1 MVARYR
7 DTRTFNSNYGIRT
20 LSRLEKQYNL
30 GASNNPSNWCGPIW
44 GVSNYM
50 TFRGLQ
56 KYGYQEDARA
66 LAEKTVRLFGQDL
79 EQSGSLHEYYHPD
92 TGEPIMTHGFQNWNF
107 LVLNMIAYLE
117 GRPMSTEF

>member
-1 MVARYR
+1 M
-7 DTRTFNSNYGIRT
+7 
-20 LSRLEKQYNL
+20 YNL
-30 GASNNPSNWCGPIW
+30 GASNNPSNWLGPVW

-50 TFRGLQ
+50 VFRGLQ
-56 KYGYQEDARA
+56 KYGFHEDARA

-79 EQSGSLHEYYHPD
+79 EASGCLHEFYHPD

-117 GRPMSTEF
+117 GRKFVDTF